1 MFDIM
6 AQYQRLRV
14 LQNIKIMVTGFL
26 LFDRMRIGGFIQAP
40 SGSRIIAYRHPKHM
54 QQYGDMA
61 IDLQLSTAMDVWLNH
76 RIINAIYAEPFYNM
90 SLYKLTCCDAFFCPK
105 FLAYREMPPRVTKVP
120 SSRAHDNNSHVGLA
134 NSW

>member
-26 LFDRMRIGGFIQAP
+26 LFDRIEDWWVQAP

-76 RIINAIYAEPFYNM
+76 RIIKGSTLRRRTGATISAG
-90 SLYKLTCCDAFFCPK
+90 
-105 FLAYREMPPRVTKVP
+105 RPRTVR
-120 SSRAHDNNSHVGLA
+120 SAGF
-134 NSW
+134 